1 MYSLGVLLFW
11 LFFGSYPVKNFYTS
25 GKLIKWDDVKDH
37 EEYKMFTS
45 GELDQMNAFLLKFN
59 EGVATK
65 YSMSLEMRQVLTMLL
80 ARDP

>member
-11 LFFGSYPVKNFYTS
+11 LFFGSYPVYNFYTR
-25 GKLIKWDDVKDH
+25 GKPIIWDDVKDH
-37 EEYKMFTS
+37 EAYKMFTS
-45 GELDQMNAFLLKFN
+45 GDLDQMNDFLSKFN
-59 EGVATK
+59 EVGATK